1 MSSVGAARG
10 REYKSREAYIYA
22 SSRIRVAEKRLLTSQ
37 QLQQLFAAQ
46 DYQEA
51 LRLFRETPYGVS
63 LSRAPEELSYDEALR
78 METRRLSRELA
89 EAAPGSPLLGLF
101 TLEDEFHNLKILLKQ
116 QVLGKDFSQLLVE
129 VPGQNLLYLRK
140 LVEQPQRNPR
150 ESLQEKTLS
159 EALKELDQTAD
170 LQRGEFVLDRA
181 LFAAE
186 LELARQLDSPLIEN
200 WVRTR
205 IDLQNLGTAL
215 RLRLSG
221 GSEERFSLA
230 FIPGG
235 ELAKVTLLPLVSE
248 LGDEELGGESFTRRL
263 PFREPL
269 LSAVVSA
276 LAKRD
281 PARLEKARDEATLRA
296 AREALKVTYGPEVL
310 FGYALSRQMEI
321 LNLRILLVSLQSG
334 GKAEVRDN
342 RLRVAGR

>member
-140 LVEQPQRNPR
+140 LVEQPERNPR
-150 ESLQEKTLS
+150 ESLQEKALS

-248 LGDEELGGESFTRRL
+248 LRDEELGGESFTRRL

>member
-140 LVEQPQRNPR
+140 LVEQPERNPR
-150 ESLQEKTLS
+150 ESLQEKALS

-276 LAKRD
+276 LSKRD

-296 AREALKVTYGPEVL
+296 AREALKITYGPEVL

-342 RLRVAGR
+342 QLRVAGR

>member
-140 LVEQPQRNPR
+140 LVEQPERNPR
-150 ESLQEKTLS
+150 ESLQEKALS

-263 PFREPL
+263 PFHEPL

-276 LAKRD
+276 LSKRG

-296 AREALKVTYGPEVL
+296 AREALKITYGPEVL

>member
-116 QVLGKDFSQLLVE
+116 QVLGKDFAQLLVE

-140 LVEQPQRNPR
+140 LVEQPERNPR
-150 ESLQEKTLS
+150 ESLQEKALS

-276 LAKRD
+276 LSKRD

-296 AREALKVTYGPEVL
+296 AREALKITYGPEVL

>member
-22 SSRIRVAEKRLLTSQ
+22 SSRIRVAEKRLLTPQ

-129 VPGQNLLYLRK
+129 IPGQNLLYLRK
-140 LVEQPQRNPR
+140 LVEQPERNPR
-150 ESLQEKTLS
+150 ESLQEKALS

-263 PFREPL
+263 PFHEPL

-276 LAKRD
+276 LSKRD

-296 AREALKVTYGPEVL
+296 AREALKITYGPEVL

>member
-116 QVLGKDFSQLLVE
+116 QVLGKDFAQLLVE

-150 ESLQEKTLS
+150 ESLQEKALS

-296 AREALKVTYGPEVL
+296 AREALKITYGPEVL

>member
-116 QVLGKDFSQLLVE
+116 QVLGKDFAQLLVE

-140 LVEQPQRNPR
+140 LVEQPERNPR
-150 ESLQEKTLS
+150 ESLQEKALS

-186 LELARQLDSPLIEN
+186 LELARHLDSPLIEN

-263 PFREPL
+263 PFHEPL

-276 LAKRD
+276 LSKRD

-296 AREALKVTYGPEVL
+296 AREALKITYGPEVL

>member
-140 LVEQPQRNPR
+140 LVEQPERNPR
-150 ESLQEKTLS
+150 ESLQEKALS

-235 ELAKVTLLPLVSE
+235 ELAKTTLLPLVSE
-248 LGDEELGGESFTRRL
+248 LRDEELGGESFTRRL

-296 AREALKVTYGPEVL
+296 AREALKITYGPEVL

>member
-10 REYKSREAYIYA
+10 RDYKSREDYIYA

-116 QVLGKDFSQLLVE
+116 QVLGKDFAQLLVE

-140 LVEQPQRNPR
+140 LVEQPERNPR
-150 ESLQEKTLS
+150 ESLQEKALS

-276 LAKRD
+276 LSKRD

-296 AREALKVTYGPEVL
+296 AREALKITYGPEVL

>member
-22 SSRIRVAEKRLLTSQ
+22 SSRIRVAEKRLLTPQ

-140 LVEQPQRNPR
+140 LVEQPERNPR
-150 ESLQEKTLS
+150 ESLQEMALS

-215 RLRLSG
+215 RLRLSE

>member
-51 LRLFRETPYGVS
+51 LRLFRETPYGMS

-150 ESLQEKTLS
+150 ESLQEKALS

-235 ELAKVTLLPLVSE
+235 ELAKATLLPLVSE

-276 LAKRD
+276 LSKRD

>member
-140 LVEQPQRNPR
+140 LVEQPERNPR
-150 ESLQEKTLS
+150 ESLQEKALS

-276 LAKRD
+276 LSKRD

-296 AREALKVTYGPEVL
+296 AREALKITYGPEVL

>member
-140 LVEQPQRNPR
+140 LVEQPERNPR
-150 ESLQEKTLS
+150 ESLQEKALS

-186 LELARQLDSPLIEN
+186 LELARHLDSPLIEN

-263 PFREPL
+263 PFHEPL

-276 LAKRD
+276 LSKRD

-296 AREALKVTYGPEVL
+296 AREALKITYGPEVL

>member
-116 QVLGKDFSQLLVE
+116 QVLGKDFAQLLVE

-140 LVEQPQRNPR
+140 LVEQPERNPR
-150 ESLQEKTLS
+150 ESLQEKALS

-215 RLRLSG
+215 RLRLSE

-235 ELAKVTLLPLVSE
+235 ELAKTTLLPLVSE
-248 LGDEELGGESFTRRL
+248 LRDEELGGESFTRRL
-263 PFREPL
+263 PFHEPL

-276 LAKRD
+276 LSKRD

-296 AREALKVTYGPEVL
+296 AREALKITYGPEVL

>member
-140 LVEQPQRNPR
+140 LVEQPERNPR
-150 ESLQEKTLS
+150 ESLQEKALS

-186 LELARQLDSPLIEN
+186 LELARHLDSPLIEN

-263 PFREPL
+263 PFHEPL
-269 LSAVVSA
+269 LAAVVSA
-276 LAKRD
+276 LSKRD

-296 AREALKVTYGPEVL
+296 AREALKITYGPEVL

>member
-22 SSRIRVAEKRLLTSQ
+22 SSRIRVAEKRLLTPQ

-140 LVEQPQRNPR
+140 LVEQPERNPR
-150 ESLQEKTLS
+150 ESLQEKALS

>member
-140 LVEQPQRNPR
+140 LVEQPERNPR
-150 ESLQEKTLS
+150 ESLQEKALS

-248 LGDEELGGESFTRRL
+248 LGDGELGGESFTRRL

-276 LAKRD
+276 LSKRD

-296 AREALKVTYGPEVL
+296 AREALKITYGPEVL

>member
-140 LVEQPQRNPR
+140 LVEQPERNPR
-150 ESLQEKTLS
+150 ESLQEKALS

-186 LELARQLDSPLIEN
+186 LELARHLDSPLIEN

-276 LAKRD
+276 LSKRD

-296 AREALKVTYGPEVL
+296 AREALKITYGPEVL

>member
-116 QVLGKDFSQLLVE
+116 HVLGKDFAQLLVE

-140 LVEQPQRNPR
+140 LVEQPERNPR
-150 ESLQEKTLS
+150 ESLQEKALS

>member
-10 REYKSREAYIYA
+10 RDYKSREDYIYA
-22 SSRIRVAEKRLLTSQ
+22 SSRIRVAEKRLLTPQ
-37 QLQQLFAAQ
+37 QLQQLFAAT
-46 DYQEA
+46 DYEEA
-51 LRLFRETPYGVS
+51 LRLFRETPYGVN
-63 LSRAPEELSYDEALR
+63 LSRAPEELSYEEVLHEESA
-78 METRRLSRELA
+78 RLNRELA
-89 EAAPGSPLLGLF
+89 EAAPGSPLLELF

-116 QVLGKDFSQLLVE
+116 QVLGKDFSQLLME

-140 LVEQPQRNPR
+140 LAEQPERNPR
-150 ESLQEKTLS
+150 ESLQEKALS
-159 EALKELDQTAD
+159 EALEELTNTAD

-181 LFAAE
+181 LYAAE
-186 LELARQLDSPLIEN
+186 LELARQLESPLIEN

-205 IDLQNLGTAL
+205 VDLQNLGTAL
-215 RLRLSG
+215 RLRVSG
-221 GSEERFSLA
+221 GSAERFALA

-235 ELAKVTLLPLVSE
+235 ELAKATLSRLVSE
-248 LGDEELGGESFTRRL
+248 LRDEELGGESFTRKL

-276 LAKRD
+276 LAGRD
-281 PARLEKARDEATLRA
+281 SAKLEKARDEATLRA

-310 FGYALSRQMEI
+310 FGYALCRQMEI

-334 GKAEVRDN
+334 GKAEVREN

>member
-150 ESLQEKTLS
+150 ESLQEKALS

-276 LAKRD
+276 LSKRD

>member
-116 QVLGKDFSQLLVE
+116 QVLGKDFAQLLVE

-140 LVEQPQRNPR
+140 LVEQPERNPR
-150 ESLQEKTLS
+150 ESLQEKALS

>member
-140 LVEQPQRNPR
+140 LVEQPERNPR
-150 ESLQEKTLS
+150 ESLQEKALS

-263 PFREPL
+263 PFHEPL

-276 LAKRD
+276 LSKRD

-296 AREALKVTYGPEVL
+296 AREALKITYGPEVL